1 MVQIRRF
8 GVVRTSNLVAVWTL
22 LIGMLFFIPF
32 ALIVAIAGTLTVT
45 DRFGNTASTG
55 AIAAIAIGLF
65 VVLFYAAFLWV
76 FTALGLL
83 LYNLAARW
91 TGGVEIELRH
101 PGERQ
106 ASPPAA
112 PLSGG
117 S

>member
-32 ALIVAIAGTLTVT
+32 ALIVGIAGTLTVT
-45 DRFGNTASTG
+45 DRFGNTASTR
-55 AIAAIAIGLF
+55 ALTAIAIGLF

-106 ASPPAA
+106 ASP
-112 PLSGG
+112 
-117 S
+117 